1 MKILIISHGDFAAGM
16 CSTLRTF
23 FGADNV
29 YSACVTPEGGTG
41 DMMETAGVTWRNG
54 VKSRW

>member
-23 FGADNV
+23 LGRTMF
-29 YSACVTPEGGTG
+29 TPP
-41 DMMETAGVTWRNG
+41 ALPRRAAPVI
-54 VKSRW
+54 